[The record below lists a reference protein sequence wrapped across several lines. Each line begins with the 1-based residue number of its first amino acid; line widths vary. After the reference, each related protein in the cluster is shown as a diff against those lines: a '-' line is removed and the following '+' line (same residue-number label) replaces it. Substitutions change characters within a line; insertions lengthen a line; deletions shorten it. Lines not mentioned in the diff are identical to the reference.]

1 MEILEKMMK
10 VAKFTNTREIQIFE
24 EPVPELVHEED
35 VLVRI
40 RQAGICGS
48 DVHYYVKG
56 EIAGNQLT
64 YPATLG
70 HECAGEV
77 VAMGKGG
84 ERYLMPGMTVVI
96 DPAIS
101 CTHCDQCRAGHPNRC
116 RHLQFLGNPGEA
128 PGCMAEYR
136 VFPARNCIPVTPGI
150 TPEEVVM
157 TEPLSVGLH
166 ALSLAGFF
174 DADEYLSKL
183 ITAGLT
189 FMPMDEAGKWI
200 MQPAAASMRMV
211 LKPFR
216 EKNLA
221 RRCVIFGAGPIGLGL
236 LACAKL
242 LGVMEVTVI
251 DPLENRLNVARQY
264 GASRVI
270 NPLHP
275 ESTHFVAGDP
285 WKYEG
290 VLPNKYFHFV
300 PRAKTE
306 SAISFLQ
313 AKNPLGA
320 DVVFECSGDPACM
333 ELAAQ
338 LLAPG
343 GTLVQVGIPRQDTIS
358 LDPHLLR
365 RNEIR
370 ILNVRRQNFC
380 FRPILD
386 WITSRDLQPRPM
398 QTHTFPLARIQDAFE
413 LLLAYSDGVIKA
425 VIEL

>member
-1 MEILEKMMK
+1 MMK
-10 VAKFTNTREIQIFE
+10 VAKFVNPREIRIFE
-24 EPVPELVHEED
+24 EPIPELIHEDD

-40 RQAGICGS
+40 RRVGICGS

-56 EIAGNQLT
+56 GIAGNRLT

-77 VAMGKGG
+77 VSLGKGG
-84 ERYLMPGMTVVI
+84 ERYLLPGMTVVV

-101 CTHCDQCRAGHPNRC
+101 CMHCDQCRAGHPNRC

-136 VFPARNCIPVTPGI
+136 VFPARNCIPVVPGI
-150 TPEEVVM
+150 APSEVVM
-157 TEPLSVGLH
+157 TEPLAVGLH

-174 DADEYLSKL
+174 DPDEYLSKL

-189 FMPMDEAGKWI
+189 FLPMDETGKWI

-216 EKNLA
+216 ERNLA
-221 RRCVIFGAGPIGLGL
+221 KRCMIFGAGPIGLGL

-242 LGVMEVTVI
+242 LGVMDVTVI
-251 DPLENRLNVARQY
+251 DPLENRLNAARQY
-264 GASRVI
+264 GASRVL

-275 ESTHFVAGDP
+275 ESTHFVAEEPRQTEDVIS
-285 WKYEG
+285 EAF
-290 VLPNKYFHFV
+290 FHFV

-306 SAISFLQ
+306 AVIAFLKKQ
-313 AKNPLGA
+313 STLGA
-320 DVVFECSGDPACM
+320 DVIFECSGDPACM
-333 ELAAQ
+333 ELAAE
-338 LLAPG
+338 LLNPG
-343 GTLVQVGIPRQDTIS
+343 GTLVQVGIPRRDTFS
-358 LDPHLLR
+358 LNPHLLR
-365 RNEIR
+365 RNEITL
-370 ILNVRRQNFC
+370 LNVRRQNFC

-386 WITSRDLQPRPM
+386 WITSGDLRPQLM
-398 QTHTFPLARIQDAFE
+398 QTHTFPLARVADAFE
-413 LLLAYSDGVIKA
+413 LLMTYGDGVMKA

>member
-1 MEILEKMMK
+1 MK
-10 VAKFTNTREIQIFE
+10 VAKFTNIREIRIFD
-24 EPVPELVHEED
+24 EPVPELAGEDD

-40 RQAGICGS
+40 RRAGVCGS
-48 DVHYYVKG
+48 DVHFYTEG
-56 EIAGNQLT
+56 RIAGNRLT

-77 VAMGKGG
+77 VSLGRGG

-101 CTHCDQCRAGHPNRC
+101 CMHCDQCRGGHPNRC

-136 VFPARNCIPVTPGI
+136 IFPARNCIPVTPGI
-150 TPEEVVM
+150 TPGEVVM
-157 TEPLSVGLH
+157 TEPLAVGLH

-189 FMPMDEAGKWI
+189 FMPMDETGKWI

-264 GASRVI
+264 GAGRVI

-275 ESTHFVAGDP
+275 ESTHFIAG
-285 WKYEG
+285 EHAFQG
-290 VLPNKYFHFV
+290 I
-300 PRAKTE
+300 PREKTE
-306 SAISFLQ
+306 SAIDFLQ
-313 AKNPLGA
+313 AQSTLGA

-333 ELAAQ
+333 ELGAR

-343 GTLVQVGIPRQDTIS
+343 GTLVQVGIPRQAAVA

-365 RNEIR
+365 RNEITV
-370 ILNVRRQNFC
+370 LNVRRQNFC

-386 WITSRDLQPRPM
+386 WIASRDLQPQPM
-398 QTHTFPLARIQDAFE
+398 QTHTFPLERIQDAFD
-413 LLLAYSDGVIKA
+413 LVMAYRDGVIKA